1 MITLFLLAAL
11 VLTPAAVLVLKGPG
25 ELELMTTPKNLGVVG
40 AELSPLRVPVVA
52 SIADAATCDPS
63 DEALSAHADS
73 VPAGM
78 RIVTSA

>member
-11 VLTPAAVLVLKGPG
+11 TLTPAAVLVLKGPG

-40 AELSPLRVPVVA
+40 AEISTLRVPGVA
-52 SIADAATCDPS
+52 PITGAATCDPA

-73 VPAGM
+73 IPAGM